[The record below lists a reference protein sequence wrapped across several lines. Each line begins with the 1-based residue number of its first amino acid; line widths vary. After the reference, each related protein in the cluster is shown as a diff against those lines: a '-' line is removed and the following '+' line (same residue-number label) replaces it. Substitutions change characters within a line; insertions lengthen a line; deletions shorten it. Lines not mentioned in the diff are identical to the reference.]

1 CLPRSTTEASSSSA
15 GAAVEAARQRSTP
28 SPTRRTGTPSP
39 PTPTRRRPTATRQW
53 PRPRPHSPAG
63 QAPPRPSARR
73 RCPSPPPDSSRPPTT
88 SVAFAEAAQRA
99 GLPDGVIN
107 VVSGTGPVA
116 GEALVTHRDVRMV
129 SFTGSTRAGSRVG
142 SLAAGLVKRVHL
154 ELGGKAP
161 FVVFDDA

>member
-1 CLPRSTTEASSSSA
+1 MELPLANGRVEILPAIAA
-15 GAAVEAARQRSTP
+15 GNTIVLKP
-28 SPTRRTGTPSP
+28 SELT
-39 PTPTRRRPTATRQW
+39 
-53 PRPRPHSPAG
+53 
-63 QAPPRPSARR
+63 
-73 RCPSPPPDSSRPPTT
+73 PTT

-142 SLAAGLVKRVHL
+142 SLAAGLVKRNPRL
-154 ELGGKAP
+154 ASESRAAAGRYGCAP
-161 FVVFDDA
+161 ALIQFLIVSS